1 MRWFFLSMLVVY
13 GFSTSGEYVHNIPPQ
28 LAPTY
33 EGIHAGLVQIARLVS
48 TLAVLQLLLLKH
60 SEQVL
65 MSGLYTLLYPCTW
78 LGFDVQRFSLRL
90 LLTLRYAEAW
100 SQVKPSELAYMLD
113 SPPANLS
120 LLTDFSPR
128 DLTWRD
134 MVILVLLSFGVW
146 LWVRL

>member
-28 LAPTY
+28 WAPTY

-60 SEQVL
+60 SEPVL

-100 SQVKPSELAYMLD
+100 SQLKPSELAYMLD

-120 LLTDFSPR
+120 LLIDFSPR
-128 DLTWRD
+128 NLTWRD
-134 MVILVLLSFGVW
+134 RVILVLLSFGVW
-146 LWVRL
+146 LWARL